1 MISPDYIRIL
11 KLDKIALKS
20 KTRMIYLDAA
30 QGRLQYARNLG
41 VEWSFPYFVDQAWL
55 MFGDGE

>member
-30 QGRLQYARNLG
+30 QTRLQFARNLG